1 MSINL
6 KNFLELYV
14 PKAGDERK
22 FVAKHV
28 VKKTPDANKNDDKL
42 FTASNVKAIDRKK
55 DNHGYNPG
63 DDEKVYEEVEQIVE
77 MDARTAKELATKSMK
92 QGQSKKATMYNKV
105 AAALERGDNTTAKG
119 FLQQINN
126 LDEASLTPGEMK
138 KREDYVK
145 GMKKNISSFKD
156 RYGKDAKSV
165 MYATATKMAKEE
177 VEQIDEISK
186 ETLASYIPKA
196 SKSARFSGMIGQD
209 MQNRSDRARSKG
221 MKDSYQ
227 RISMKYKKKAWDRED
242 NIAKAAQKLAKEQ
255 VEELDELS
263 TDTLRSY
270 RSKAIDDMKKN
281 TNAAKITGYFDKDYE
296 AADQYYAKAE
306 KRRQG
311 FNAAGKKLA
320 VRGQVAHGYTKED
333 VDSLLLLSLYMSL
346 DEDNQQEMLKM
357 IDEGNKPELI
367 EFAQS
372 IME

>member
-63 DDEKVYEEVEQIVE
+63 DDEKVYEEVEQIAE

-177 VEQIDEISK
+177 VEQIDELSK
-186 ETLASYIPKA
+186 DTMKSYV
-196 SKSARFSGMIGQD
+196 
-209 MQNRSDRARSKG
+209 KG
-221 MKDSYQ
+221 
-227 RISMKYKKKAWDRED
+227 
-242 NIAKAAQKLAKEQ
+242 AAQDLPR
-255 VEELDELS
+255 LGN
-263 TDTLRSY
+263 TLGRVQTGALKDNKRIQKSI
-270 RSKAIDDMKKN
+270 SD
-281 TNAAKITGYFDKDYE
+281 KITNRYIGINKATDK
-296 AADQYYAKAE
+296 
-306 KRRQG
+306 
-311 FNAAGKKLA
+311 L
-320 VRGQVAHGYTKED
+320 TKED
-333 VDSLLLLSLYMSL
+333 VDGLLLLSLYMSL